1 MSLEKAEIYLKLTEV
16 FHNVFADD
24 DIVVSPDLTADD
36 VAGWDSLKH
45 VRLLLTVERTF
56 QIKFAASEVNKLN
69 NVGELVKLIQAKV

>member
-1 MSLEKAEIYLKLTEV
+1 MEKAEIYLKLTEV